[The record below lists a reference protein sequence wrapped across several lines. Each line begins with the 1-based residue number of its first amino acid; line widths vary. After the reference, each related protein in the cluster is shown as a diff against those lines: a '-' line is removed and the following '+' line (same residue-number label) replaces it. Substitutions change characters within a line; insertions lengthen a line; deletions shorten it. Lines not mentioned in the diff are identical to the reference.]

1 MHIHVDKTPV
11 ANSVQPVAHMYKKNN
26 IVMYM
31 YMYVRPSQ
39 TDCVWLLCRAFE
51 LSDAEPTYTHMCLNK
66 LHWEGLVSI
75 LSRLKLLPVCV
86 CDSEG

>member
-39 TDCVWLLCRAFE
+39 TDCV
-51 LSDAEPTYTHMCLNK
+51 
-66 LHWEGLVSI
+66 
-75 LSRLKLLPVCV
+75 
-86 CDSEG
+86 

>member
-31 YMYVRPSQ
+31 YMYMYVRPSQ
-39 TDCVWLLCRAFE
+39 TDCV
-51 LSDAEPTYTHMCLNK
+51 
-66 LHWEGLVSI
+66 
-75 LSRLKLLPVCV
+75 
-86 CDSEG
+86 